1 MSLQVKA
8 LSKSYGNNIVL
19 NQVSFVVQPGEIVCL
34 RGKSGEGKTTL
45 LRCLNRLEK
54 PDSGQILIDEI
65 DIMVEN
71 KGLSIAEKIGLV
83 FQNYNLFPHKNVM
96 ENLLLAPR
104 LLKQG
109 ENEMKKR
116 AVELLKQLGIEDKAD
131 QYPFQLS
138 GGQKQRVAIARACM
152 LSPQVLCFDEPTS
165 ALDRESIEGI
175 CRIMLDLSKQ
185 GMMILIVTHDEEFA
199 ERIAMRSLVLE
210 KGRMTEGDAKGDD
223 TKFNLFVK

>member
-54 PDSGQILIDEI
+54 PDSGQILLDEI

-71 KGLSIAEKIGLV
+71 KGLPIAEKIGLV